1 MADIKDSLENKK
13 EEHCIECP
21 AGLDEC
27 VECGACDH
35 CEHDA
40 ALDESE
46 LPPNRLRFIE
56 KSEERS
62 P

>member
-1 MADIKDSLENKK
+1 MSDTRDSLESKK

-27 VECGACDH
+27 VECGACDN

-40 ALDESE
+40 ALDENE
-46 LPPNRLRFIE
+46 LPPNWLRFIE
-56 KSEERS
+56 KSKERS
-62 P
+62 S